1 MPSCVYDIMII
12 LVFRYSVFCNC
23 AIYSRVLYTQIDI
36 IRSETLL
43 LSDDLFTAIEMER
56 FMTCLLLIVT
66 ASTSTA
72 HNIY

>member
-1 MPSCVYDIMII
+1 MCGRCHDYTG
-12 LVFRYSVFCNC
+12 LQVFCILYS
-23 AIYSRVLYTQIDI
+23 AIVLSTLEYSTQ
-36 IRSETLL
+36 SETLL
-43 LSDDLFTAIEMER
+43 LSDDLSTAIEMER